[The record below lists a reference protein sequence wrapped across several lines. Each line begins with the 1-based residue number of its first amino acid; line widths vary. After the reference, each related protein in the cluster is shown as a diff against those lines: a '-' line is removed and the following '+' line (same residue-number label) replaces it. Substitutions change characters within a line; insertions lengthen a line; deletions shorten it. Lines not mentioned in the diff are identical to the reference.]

1 MYFNKKAMN
10 RLLSVFTLSMMLLLG
25 AVAHAE
31 EAWLKPYVMVSS
43 APGKVKSKAAEVSK
57 ALSAGGFEVVGSYK
71 PYDNSIVMGATNDA
85 LKAAAAKSKFGGYG
99 SVVRVS
105 VTKVGD
111 NVQVSYF
118 NPSWMAAAYRMQGDL
133 ADIKAAMDRALG
145 SSTLNFGAE
154 NPGYRPSQL
163 RDYHFMV
170 FMPYFD
176 DHNELANYA
185 SQEEAVKV
193 VEAGL
198 AAGKGGTN
206 KVYRVDIPGKK
217 ETMFG
222 VSMIG
227 KPSGDAHIM
236 GIIDFNNNKQ
246 TAHLPYE
253 ILVSDGKV
261 YALHA
266 KFRIAVNF
274 PDLTMNTFMKINDAP
289 DAIEEALRAAAGGK

>member
-1 MYFNKKAMN
+1 MYSCKRYLKRIMSIAAVGLIFIS
-10 RLLSVFTLSMMLLLG
+10 SV
-25 AVAHAE
+25 VHAE
-31 EAWLKPYVMVSS
+31 EPWLRPYIMVSS
-43 APGKVKSKAAEVSK
+43 APGSVKAKSAEVSK
-57 ALSAGGFEVVGSYK
+57 ALKAGGFSVVGSYQ
-71 PYDNSIVMGATNDA
+71 PYENATIIGATSDA
-85 LKAAAAKSKFGGYG
+85 LKAAAAKTEFGGYG
-99 SVVRVS
+99 SVARVS

-118 NPSWMAAAYRMQGDL
+118 NPSWMAAAYRMKGDL
-133 ADIKAAMDRALG
+133 ANVKAGLDKALG
-145 SSTLNFGAE
+145 TTTLEFGAE
-154 NPGYRPSQL
+154 DPGYKASDL

-176 DHNELANYA
+176 DHNELASYA
-185 SQEEAVKV
+185 SQEEAIKA

-198 AAGKGGTN
+198 KAGKGGTN

-217 ETMFG
+217 ESMFG
-222 VSMIG
+222 VAMIG
-227 KPSGDAHIM
+227 KPAGDAHVM
-236 GIIDFNNNKQ
+236 GIIDFKDSKQ

-253 ILVSDGKV
+253 ILVSNGKV

>member
-1 MYFNKKAMN
+1 MYTKNNFLKQFV
-10 RLLSVFTLSMMLLLG
+10 SVFSVLAMLLLG
-25 AVAHAE
+25 TLAHADE
-31 EAWLKPYVMVSS
+31 PWLKPYVMVSS
-43 APGKVKSKAAEVSK
+43 APGDVKSKAAEVNK
-57 ALSAGGFEVVGSYK
+57 ALAAGGFEVVGSYK
-71 PYDNSIVMGATNDA
+71 PYDNAVVIGATSDA

-118 NPSWMAAAYRMQGDL
+118 NPSWMSAAYRMQGDL
-133 ADIKAAMDRALG
+133 ADIKLSIDKALG
-145 SSTLNFGAE
+145 TTTLEFGAE
-154 NPGYRPSQL
+154 EPGYKPSNL

-176 DHNELANYA
+176 DHIELASYG
-185 SQEEAVKV
+185 SQEEAIAA
-193 VEAGL
+193 VESGL
-198 AAGKGGTN
+198 KAGKGGTN
-206 KVYRVDIPGKK
+206 MVYRVDVPGKK
-217 ETMFG
+217 ETMYG

-227 KPSGDAHIM
+227 KPGGDAHIM
-236 GIIDFNNNKQ
+236 EIIDFKDNKQ

-253 ILVSDGKV
+253 LLVSDGKV

-274 PDLTMNTFMKINDAP
+274 PDLTMNTFTKIMKSP
-289 DAIEEALRAAAGGK
+289 GAIEEALRAAAGGK